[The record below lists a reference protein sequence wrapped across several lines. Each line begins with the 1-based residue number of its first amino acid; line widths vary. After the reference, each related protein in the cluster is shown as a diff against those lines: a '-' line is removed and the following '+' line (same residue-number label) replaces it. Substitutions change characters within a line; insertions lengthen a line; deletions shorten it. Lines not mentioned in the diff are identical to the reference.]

1 MSFKYRFIVSFVLL
15 EIFFILLIVSVN
27 FIAINNSSNKLTNQ
41 NIQSNITFLDELLK
55 IPLSIYDIATIDNLI
70 LKATS
75 LSYIDSIVVL
85 DSQNKILSKD
95 YNFNHLKLDELI
107 NKNKSFSFEKNN
119 EFYEIKLEKINEGEL
134 KLGHMYI
141 IFDTSE
147 NKQFIK
153 NNKNNTIMIIF
164 IEIFLSTFL
173 SYVIGSKITNKL
185 TRLSKVAEEIGKDKN
200 PDIPYKSSKNEMG
213 TLARSL
219 SKMQEDLKQRNYK
232 LKELAIKL
240 NKQKNE
246 LIDAHKAKDAFLA
259 NMSHELK
266 TPLNS
271 INVISSIMMKNKQN
285 RLDEEYQKNMTVI
298 NRCGKDLL
306 YLINDILDIS
316 KLEAKEINLDL
327 TNINLSDFISEIED
341 MFRPQ
346 ALQKKLDFI
355 VSCDK
360 SIDFVNIDKNRVNQI
375 IKNLLSN
382 ALKFTTKGKIELI
395 VKKNNDEFLEIVLK
409 DDGIGIAQ
417 YKLDHIFDR
426 FKQADS
432 TTTRKFG
439 GTGLGLAISKEL
451 CNLMGGDI
459 TVESKVNVGTT
470 FTATINIKNSDNK
483 ENIRKPIIN
492 ERIEEFSMDKNIE
505 EKKINTI
512 YILNNDPVTFI
523 SIVIELNKEFDVKQ
537 ASNLKN
543 FKDLIQNIKDEDLI
557 LLSIDKRNFEELEN
571 FDLIK
576 AVVICDDL
584 ELIESLDTKC
594 KKLFEK
600 NDLLKENLLTYIKEK
615 P

>member
-75 LSYIDSIVVL
+75 LSYVNSIVVL

-147 NKQFIK
+147 NKQFIT

-173 SYVIGSKITNKL
+173 SYLIGSKITNKL
-185 TRLSKVAEEIGKDKN
+185 TRLSEVAEEIGKDKN
-200 PDIPYKSSKNEMG
+200 PEIPYKSSKNEMG

-219 SKMQEDLKQRNYK
+219 SKMQEDLKQRNDK

-346 ALQKKLDFI
+346 ALQKKLDFV
-355 VSCDK
+355 VSYDK

-382 ALKFTTKGKIELI
+382 ALKFTSKGKIELI
-395 VKKNNDEFLEIVLK
+395 VKNNNDEFLEILVK

-417 YKLDHIFDR
+417 NKLDHIFDR

-483 ENIRKPIIN
+483 ENIKKPIKN
-492 ERIEEFSMDKNIE
+492 EITEEFTMDEKIE

-523 SIVIELNKEFDVKQ
+523 SIVIELNKDFNVKQ
-537 ASNLKN
+537 ASNFED
-543 FKDLIQNIKDEDLI
+543 FKDLIQTIKDEDLI
-557 LLSIDKRNFEELEN
+557 LLSIDKTNFEELES
-571 FDLIK
+571 FDLTN

-584 ELIESLDTKC
+584 DLSENLDKKC

-600 NDLLKENLLTYIKEK
+600 DDLLKENLLTYIKEK